1 MPTLRE
7 LGEFEALRRLAAT
20 RRERPTVIVG
30 PGDDAAVLRPAPGC
44 DLVATTDAFV
54 EGRHWLA
61 EWFTPSALGAR
72 LAVAN
77 LSDLAAMAAT
87 PRWALLSIGVREDHA
102 IEPLVELQ
110 RAIEETLGREEAG
123 IVGGNLT
130 AVEGAEW
137 LNLTLLGETAMG
149 RAWTRFGARP
159 GDLLAVSGHPG
170 RAGAGVLLARA
181 LGEKARAPEWQPLID
196 AWMAPASRGP
206 LARALAVTGG
216 VMAAIDVSD
225 GLAGDLAH
233 LCEASGVGAEID
245 TAALAEDAALA
256 RAAAALKVKPLDLAL
271 GPSDDYELLLAID
284 PSSRAECE
292 RIAHDAGVPL
302 RAIGTFTDAPGTLVG
317 VGSRGARAALE
328 PRGFDHFA
336 ADRS

>member
-7 LGEFEALRRLAAT
+7 LGEFAALRRLAAT

-61 EWFTPSALGAR
+61 TWFTPQLLGAR

-102 IEPLVELQ
+102 IEPLLELQ
-110 RAIEETLGREEAG
+110 RAAEETLGHEDAG

-137 LNLTLLGETAMG
+137 LNLTLLGETAIG

-170 RAGAGVLLARA
+170 RAGAGVMLARA
-181 LGEKARAPEWQPLID
+181 LGDKARAPEWRPLIE
-196 AWMAPASRGP
+196 AWTAPASRGP

-233 LCEASGVGAEID
+233 LCEASGVGAEIQ
-245 TAALAEDAALA
+245 TEALAEDESIA
-256 RAAAALKVKPLDLAL
+256 RAAGALEVKPLDLAL
-271 GPSDDYELLLAID
+271 GPSDDYELLLALD
-284 PSSRAECE
+284 PAASPECE
-292 RIAHDAGVPL
+292 RVAKEAGVPL
-302 RAIGTFTDAPGTLVG
+302 RVIGAFTDVPGTIVAI
-317 VGSRGARAALE
+317 GSRGARAPLE

-336 ADRS
+336 GDRG

>member
-61 EWFTPSALGAR
+61 EWFTPESLGAR

-102 IEPLVELQ
+102 IEPLIDMQ
-110 RAIEETLGREEAG
+110 RAVEHALDREEAG

-137 LNLTLLGETAMG
+137 LAMTLLGETAMG

-170 RAGAGVLLARA
+170 RAGAGVMLARTH
-181 LGEKARAPEWQPLID
+181 GSKARAQEWQPLID
-196 AWMAPASRGP
+196 AWNAPASRGP

-245 TAALAEDAALA
+245 MPALTEDEALA
-256 RAAAALKVKPLDLAL
+256 RAAKALKVKPEDLAL
-271 GPSDDYELLLAID
+271 GPSDDYELLLALE
-284 PSSRAECE
+284 PASRAECE
-292 RIAHDAGVPL
+292 RVAREAGVAL
-302 RAIGTFTDAPGTLVG
+302 RVIGRFTDAPGTIAG
-317 VGSRGARAALE
+317 IGSRGERAALE

>member
-54 EGRHWLA
+54 EGRHWLT
-61 EWFTPSALGAR
+61 EWFTPQTLGAR

-102 IEPLVELQ
+102 IEPLLELQ
-110 RAIEETLGREEAG
+110 RAIEDALGREDAG

-130 AVEGAEW
+130 AVDGAEV
-137 LNLTLLGETAMG
+137 LSLTLLGETAIG

-170 RAGAGVLLARA
+170 RAGAGLALARA
-181 LGEKARAPEWQPLID
+181 LGEQARAREWQPLLD
-196 AWMAPASRGP
+196 AWISPASRGP

-233 LCEASGVGAEID
+233 LCEASGVGAEIE
-245 TAALAEDAALA
+245 TQALAADDPLA
-256 RAAAALKVKPLDLAL
+256 RAAQVLKLEPLDLAL
-271 GPSDDYELLLAID
+271 GPSDDYELLLAIE
-284 PSSRAECE
+284 PAARAECE
-292 RIAHDAGVPL
+292 RMAHDAGVML
-302 RAIGTFTDAPGTLVG
+302 RVIGKFTDAPDMITSI
-317 VGSRGARAALE
+317 GSGGARVALE